1 LVVGKRYWRLKGD
14 ILKSELLVKHRK
26 PELFEGDIPEER
38 LKHYLTKKVVAID
51 TETRGLILRRDRL
64 CLVQICDEDGVV
76 SFVRYG
82 DVKDMHP
89 EAMSNV
95 KKLCHDP
102 NVVKIFH
109 YGRFDVSVLKYYLGI
124 DVNPLFCTKIA
135 SKLVRT
141 YTDRHSLK
149 DLVRELLGV
158 ELDKSDQTS
167 DWAQPNLTDSQL
179 EYAANDVRVLLP
191 IYDKIKELLVRENRL
206 DLHTR
211 LCQALPTVCELD
223 AMGFNNI
230 FEH

>member
-1 LVVGKRYWRLKGD
+1 
-14 ILKSELLVKHRK
+14 LKSELLVKHRK

-124 DVNPLFCTKIA
+124 DVKPLFCTKIA